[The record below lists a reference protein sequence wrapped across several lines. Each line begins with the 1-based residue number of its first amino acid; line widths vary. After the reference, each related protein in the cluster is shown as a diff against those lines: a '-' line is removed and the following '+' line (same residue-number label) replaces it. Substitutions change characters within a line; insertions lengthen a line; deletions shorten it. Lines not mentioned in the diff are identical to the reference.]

1 MIDVFKQFFILG
13 WISFGGPAAHIGYFQ
28 KRFVQE
34 LNWISQEEYG
44 KLVALSQFL
53 PGPGSSQV
61 CFAIGNVRAGL
72 IGALAAF
79 IAFTLPSFLIMVAI
93 ATTASYF
100 ADNQWYIAI
109 VNGLKLMAVVIVLD
123 AIYTMSK
130 SFCNNVKAAVLAL
143 LSCLSLV
150 LLSSVVAQVLV
161 IVCAGIIGILLFR
174 NEGEPSARVNNQP
187 AKSTIAWSWLTAFC
201 VLFIALPLIGQ
212 HSTLIDIFNKFYQA
226 GSLVFGGGHV
236 VLPLLQE
243 GVGEQ
248 LTQGEFLTG
257 YAAAQAV
264 PGPMFTFATY
274 LGFLLLPQTPILGAI
289 IATLAIFI
297 PGFLLVLSFQASWS
311 QLMSKPKLANAV
323 KGINAAVVGIL
334 AAALINPIAINAISS
349 VIDVI
354 LVIAGITILRYFKL
368 SIFILLLF
376 FILTSL
382 IQTI

>member
-1 MIDVFKQFFILG
+1 MFDVFKQFFILG

-34 LNWISQEEYG
+34 LNWVSQEEYG

-61 CFAIGNVRAGL
+61 CFALGNARAGL
-72 IGALAAF
+72 PGAMAAF
-79 IAFTLPSFLIMVAI
+79 IAFTLPSFIIMIAI
-93 ATTASYF
+93 AATANFF

-109 VNGLKLMAVVIVLD
+109 VNGLKLMAVVVVID

-130 SFCNNVKAAVLAL
+130 SFCNNTKAIVIAL
-143 LSCLSLV
+143 ISCITLL
-150 LLSSVVAQVLV
+150 LLSSVTVQVVV
-161 IVCAGIIGILLFR
+161 IFIAGILGTLIYNDNANNDHTSNDNHPKGAVAWHWLITFFALFLL
-174 NEGEPSARVNNQP
+174 
-187 AKSTIAWSWLTAFC
+187 
-201 VLFIALPLIGQ
+201 LPLLTNYAIVLD
-212 HSTLIDIFNKFYQA
+212 LINHFYQA

-243 GVGEQ
+243 SVGEK
-248 LTQGEFLTG
+248 LTQGQFLTG

-274 LGFLLLPQTPILGAI
+274 LGYMVLPQSPMLGAT
-289 IATLAIFI
+289 IATLGIFI
-297 PGFLLVLSFQASWS
+297 PGFLLILSFQKSWS
-311 QLMSKPKLANAV
+311 QLMSKPALANGV

-334 AAALINPIAINAISS
+334 LAALVNPIAINAIAN

-354 LVIAGITILRYFKL
+354 LVVAGVAILRFFKL